1 MKKIVFILALWVFA
15 TPILAQTSS
24 ITDFGAL
31 GDGRTLN
38 TTSIQKAID
47 HVAAKGGGKVIVPP
61 GEFMTGTIVLKSNI
75 HLYLEN
81 GAVLRG
87 SASLD
92 DYLRYSNG
100 TQLGV
105 IFAQEAENIAIS
117 GFGTID
123 GNGRAFV
130 YHDRVK
136 DLHPDLKRS
145 TRQGLAY
152 LDTLKGIQDGPVVP
166 FEHKRPYQMVLM
178 SGIKNVTISDVTIMD
193 SPFWAVHVAD
203 SDGVIVKGVR
213 VRNSLL
219 MPNADGLNF
228 TSSSNIVVSDCDI
241 IAGDDALAFSGYS
254 VHHELPGYRDIRRT
268 SENVTVS
275 NCILQTRSAGIRVG
289 GIDQNS
295 LKNYR
300 FDSITI
306 YDSNRGIGIFVHQ
319 DGSIEDVH
327 FSNMTIQ
334 TRLHTGDWWGNGEP
348 IHISVIEGAPL
359 EKKLGQLKNVSFTN
373 IQAQSENGII
383 VYGDEPGSIQNLRF
397 RNVTLHMKNGRLQD
411 EYGGNFD
418 LRPTVELE
426 KNIFKHDIPAVYL
439 RHVYDTDF
447 RDLKVTWEESMHSN
461 FKHTIWAEHFQY
473 LNFFGIDVAP
483 PRATD
488 HVFRLS
494 DGDFFHADQSLIRS
508 AKEEVVTRDRV
519 QRFSMSNIRTR

>member
-1 MKKIVFILALWVFA
+1 MKNIFVILTFLVFTTSGF
-15 TPILAQTSS
+15 AQTSIS
-24 ITDFGAL
+24 EFGAV
-31 GDGRTLN
+31 GDGKTLN
-38 TTSIQKAID
+38 TAFIQKAID
-47 HVAAKGGGKVIVPP
+47 HVANQGGGKVIVPA

-87 SASLD
+87 SPSLD

-105 IFAQEAENIAIS
+105 LFAQQEENIAIS

-136 DLHPDLKRS
+136 DLHPDLKQS

-178 SGIKNVTISDVTIMD
+178 SGIKHLNISDVTIMD
-193 SPFWAVHVAD
+193 SPFWAIHVAD

-241 IAGDDALAFSGYS
+241 VAGDDALAFSGYS
-254 VHHELPGYRDIRRT
+254 VHHELPGYRDIRRI

-295 LKNYR
+295 LRNYR
-300 FDSITI
+300 FDNITI

-319 DGSIEDVH
+319 DGSIDNLH

-348 IHISVIEGAPL
+348 IHISVIDGGPL
-359 EKKLGQLKNVSFTN
+359 ETGSLGQLKNVTFTN
-373 IQAQSENGII
+373 IQAKGENGII
-383 VYGDEPGSIQNLRF
+383 IWGNETGSIQNVRF
-397 RNVTLHMKNGRLQD
+397 RNMTLDVVNGPLQN

-418 LRPTVELE
+418 LRPANTLEL
-426 KNIFKHDIPAVYL
+426 NLFKHDIPGIFIRFAQDVSFHDVHMKWEQEMHPNF
-439 RHVYDTDF
+439 RHGV
-447 RDLKVTWEESMHSN
+447 
-461 FKHTIWAEHFQY
+461 WAENVDGLEFRWST
-473 LNFFGIDVAP
+473 ITP
-483 PRATD
+483 PRTTD
-488 HVFRLS
+488 KVFE
-494 DGDFFHADQSLIRS
+494 LINT
-508 AKEEVVTRDRV
+508 TRFVNMD
-519 QRFSMSNIRTR
+519 

>member
-1 MKKIVFILALWVFA
+1 MKKYICIALILLIHGSTFA
-15 TPILAQTSS
+15 QSS
-24 ITDFGAL
+24 LITDYGAL
-31 GDGRTLN
+31 GDGSTLN
-38 TTSIQKAID
+38 TDAIQKAID
-47 HVAAKGGGKVIVPP
+47 AVHKSGGGTVTIPP
-61 GEFMTGTIVLKSNI
+61 GVFVTGTVVLKSNI
-75 HLYLEN
+75 TLHLDN
-81 GAVLRG
+81 GATLMG
-87 SASLD
+87 SSNLD
-92 DYLRYSNG
+92 HYMRYSNG

-105 IFAQEAENIAIS
+105 LFAQEAENVAIS

-166 FEHKRPYQMVLM
+166 FEHMRPYQMILI
-178 SGIKNVTISDVTIMD
+178 SGVTNLNIRDITIKD
-193 SPFWAVHVAD
+193 SPFWALHVAD
-203 SDGVIVKGVR
+203 SDGVTVTGVR

-254 VHHELPGYRDIRRT
+254 IHHELPGYRDIRRI

-295 LKNYR
+295 LRNYR
-300 FDSITI
+300 FDNITI

-319 DGSIEDVH
+319 DGSIDNLH

-348 IHISVIEGAPL
+348 IHISVIDGGPL
-359 EKKLGQLKNVSFTN
+359 ETGSLGQLKNVTFTN
-373 IQAQSENGII
+373 IQAKGENGII
-383 VYGDEPGSIQNLRF
+383 IWGNENGSIQNVRF
-397 RNVTLHMKNGRLQD
+397 RNVTLDVVNGPLQS

-418 LRPTVELE
+418 LRPANILEL
-426 KNIFKHDIPAVYL
+426 NLFKHDIPGIFIRYA
-439 RHVYDTDF
+439 
-447 RDLKVTWEESMHSN
+447 RDVSFHDVHLKWEQEMHSN
-461 FKHTIWAEHFQY
+461 FRHGVWAENVDGLEFRWSTI
-473 LNFFGIDVAP
+473 LP
-483 PRATD
+483 PRTTD
-488 HVFRLS
+488 KAFELIDTTRFVS
-494 DGDFFHADQSLIRS
+494 AD
-508 AKEEVVTRDRV
+508 K
-519 QRFSMSNIRTR
+519 

>member
-1 MKKIVFILALWVFA
+1 MKTYITLVLLLLTYSSLK
-15 TPILAQTSS
+15 AQSS
-24 ITDFGAL
+24 LITEFGAK
-31 GDGRTLN
+31 GDGNTLN
-38 TTSIQKAID
+38 TDAIQKAVD
-47 HVAAKGGGKVIVPP
+47 TVHERGGGTVTVPS
-61 GEFMTGTIVLKSNI
+61 GVFMTGTIVLKSNI
-75 HLYLEN
+75 TLHLDN
-81 GAVLRG
+81 GATLLG
-87 SASLD
+87 SPNLD
-92 DYLRYSNG
+92 HYRRYSNG

-105 IFAQEAENIAIS
+105 LFAQEAENIAIT

-166 FEHKRPYQMVLM
+166 FEHMRPYQMILL
-178 SGIKNVTISDVTIMD
+178 SGVTNLNIRDIMIKD
-193 SPFWAVHVAD
+193 SPFWALHVAD
-203 SDGVIVKGVR
+203 SDGVTVTGVR

-254 VHHELPGYRDIRRT
+254 VHHELPGYRDIRRV

-295 LKNYR
+295 LRNYR
-300 FDSITI
+300 FDNITI
-306 YDSNRGIGIFVHQ
+306 YDSNRGVGIFVHQ
-319 DGSIEDVH
+319 DASIENVH

-348 IHISVIEGAPL
+348 IHISVIDGGPL
-359 EKKLGQLKNVSFTN
+359 ETGVLGQLKNVSFTN
-373 IQAQSENGII
+373 IQATGENGVII
-383 VYGDEPGSIQNLRF
+383 WGKEKGSIQDLRF
-397 RNVTLHMKNGRLQD
+397 RNVSLNLVNGPLQE

-418 LRPTVELE
+418 LRPANTLEL
-426 KNIFKHDIPAVYL
+426 NLFKHDIPGIYL
-439 RHVYDTDF
+439 RHALDVSFHDVHL
-447 RDLKVTWEESMHSN
+447 RWEKEMHSN
-461 FKHTIWAEHFQY
+461 FRHGVWAEHVDGLEFRWSSI
-473 LNFFGIDVAP
+473 LA
-483 PRATD
+483 PRANDKAFELVDT
-488 HVFRLS
+488 VRFV
-494 DGDFFHADQSLIRS
+494 Q
-508 AKEEVVTRDRV
+508 VDR
-519 QRFSMSNIRTR
+519 